1 MRGGEE
7 AMEEFDFRA
16 QRLGALCLLGVA
28 LFSYPLLAIFNAPQ
42 TVFGIPLLYAWFF
55 AAWAALIALMA
66 FAVEG
71 RE

>member
-1 MRGGEE
+1 
-7 AMEEFDFRA
+7 MEEFDFRA
-16 QRLGALCLLGVA
+16 QRLAALCLLVAA
-28 LFSYPLLAIFNAPQ
+28 LFSYPLLAIFNIPQ

>member
-1 MRGGEE
+1 MK
-7 AMEEFDFRA
+7 EFDVRA
-16 QRLGALCLLGVA
+16 QRLAALCLLGAA
-28 LFSYPLLAIFNAPQ
+28 LFSYPLLAIFNVPE